1 MPIVIQTGNV
11 CRVIPPVEI
20 HPRNGTVEWVNRTAQ
35 RITVFVR
42 AGIFDV
48 GPTMLDIKP
57 NTSETDTVREDAPYG
72 LFPYSIYCHA
82 TNNNAIGSSD
92 PEIIIEG

>member
-11 CRVIPPVEI
+11 CRVIPPAEV
-20 HPRNGTVEWVNRTAQ
+20 HPRGGTVEWVNRTAQ

-42 AGIFDV
+42 AGIFAD
-48 GPTMLDIKP
+48 GPTLMDIDANNSGSARVVK
-57 NTSETDTVREDAPYG
+57 DAPYG
-72 LFPYSIYCHA
+72 LFPYSIYCYA